1 MPRAG
6 DPKALIEM
14 ARGTARPIIG
24 LDASCGSNDLHPLR
38 EMNSP
43 AILIKRKSP
52 TACHLLKQPVFVWIR
67 QETPEAVRVI
77 GEMSGADQLMNE
89 AIFLGTYPGLTPAQ
103 IDQEVALIHSFVQA
117 YE

>member
-1 MPRAG
+1 MLFDG
-6 DPKALIEM
+6 
-14 ARGTARPIIG
+14 
-24 LDASCGSNDLHPLR
+24 N
-38 EMNSP
+38 
-43 AILIKRKSP
+43 
-52 TACHLLKQPVFVWIR
+52 LLKQPVFVWIR